1 MERYFGVIF
10 ARDADAM
17 RSLQKFELDVF
28 PQTAKQS
35 GRDKDFPLSIDG
47 LLTMAEI
54 ETVVKAGYRVQIQE
68 AAENRSRAAESPAE
82 FSQWLQGMQAEVTRE
97 RAAAKKKAT
106 DKK

>member
-1 MERYFGVIF
+1 MNSQFQ
-10 ARDADAM
+10 A
-17 RSLQKFELDVF
+17 QN
-28 PQTAKQS
+28 
-35 GRDKDFPLSIDG
+35 G
-47 LLTMAEI
+47 LLTKDYLI
-54 ETVVKAGYRVQIQE
+54 GRIVTNTQRPRKFHLSSKKTVFQE

>member
-1 MERYFGVIF
+1 
-10 ARDADAM
+10 M

-35 GRDKDFPLSIDG
+35 GRDKDFPFSIDG

-54 ETVVKAGYRVQIQE
+54 ETVVKSGYRVQVQD
-68 AAENRSRAAESPAE
+68 AADNRTRAAESPAE
-82 FSQWLQGMQAEVTRE
+82 FSDWLQAMEAEVTRE
-97 RAAAKKKAT
+97 RAAAKKAARKKEKAT